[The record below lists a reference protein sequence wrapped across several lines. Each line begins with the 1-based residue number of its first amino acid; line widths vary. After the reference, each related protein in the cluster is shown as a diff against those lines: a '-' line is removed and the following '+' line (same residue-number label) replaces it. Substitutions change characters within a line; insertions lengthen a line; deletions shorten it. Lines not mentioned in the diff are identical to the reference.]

1 MYILVLKYILIALCL
16 AYVTHV
22 FSKKKEVM
30 LDVKRHVLEKR
41 LKLYAS
47 LHKLIHHNS
56 LFIAPPALME
66 QYYWSLIDGMP
77 FRIGDQKME
86 YVSYFSSYEK
96 LNEYCMLIQEQ
107 SSQTLFWP
115 KDIEATLDSVNEWND
130 NVLSL
135 LTAFKMME
143 EENNSLNDEKRKE
156 HLDLACQI
164 FGIALQHDIE
174 YISDHLKSMLADR
187 LQMPNLL
194 NLFKVS
200 FADKC
205 RLWLFERHID
215 KADFYKHGASLV
227 VLLLFVHIRD
237 EYTRDEYGNLP
248 EHDRDSIM
256 KRFHTSIIKYLP
268 HD

>member
-1 MYILVLKYILIALCL
+1 MYILILKYILIALCL

-66 QYYWSLIDGMP
+66 QYYRRLIDVMP

-115 KDIEATLDSVNEWND
+115 KDIKATLDSVSEWND
-130 NVLSL
+130 GVLSI

-143 EENNSLNDEKRKE
+143 EENKSLDDKRRKD

-164 FGIALQHDIE
+164 FGIALQHDIV
-174 YISDHLKSMLADR
+174 YISEYLKSTLADR
-187 LQMPNLL
+187 LQMPNFL

-200 FADKC
+200 FVEKY
-205 RLWLFERHID
+205 RLWLFERNID
-215 KADFYKHGASLV
+215 KADLYEHGPSLM
-227 VLLLFVHIRD
+227 VLLLFIHIRD
-237 EYTRDEYGNLP
+237 EYTRDEYDDLT
-248 EHDRDSIM
+248 EDDRNTILE
-256 KRFHTSIIKYLP
+256 KFHTSIIKYLP

>member
-1 MYILVLKYILIALCL
+1 MYILILKYILIALCL

-115 KDIEATLDSVNEWND
+115 KDIKATLDSVNEWND
-130 NVLSL
+130 GVLSI

-143 EENNSLNDEKRKE
+143 EENKSLDDKRRKD

-164 FGIALQHDIE
+164 LE
-174 YISDHLKSMLADR
+174 
-187 LQMPNLL
+187 
-194 NLFKVS
+194 
-200 FADKC
+200 
-205 RLWLFERHID
+205 
-215 KADFYKHGASLV
+215 
-227 VLLLFVHIRD
+227 
-237 EYTRDEYGNLP
+237 
-248 EHDRDSIM
+248 
-256 KRFHTSIIKYLP
+256 
-268 HD
+268 

>member
-1 MYILVLKYILIALCL
+1 MYILILKYILIALCL

-96 LNEYCMLIQEQ
+96 FNEYCMLIQEQ

-115 KDIEATLDSVNEWND
+115 KDIKATLDSVNEWND
-130 NVLSL
+130 GVLSI

-143 EENNSLNDEKRKE
+143 EENKYLDDKRRKD

-164 FGIALQHDIE
+164 FGIALQHDIV
-174 YISDHLKSMLADR
+174 YISEYLKSTLADR
-187 LQMPNLL
+187 LQMPNFL

-200 FADKC
+200 FVEKY
-205 RLWLFERHID
+205 RLWLFERNID
-215 KADFYKHGASLV
+215 KADLYEHGPSLM
-227 VLLLFVHIRD
+227 VLLLFIHIRD
-237 EYTRDEYGNLP
+237 EYTRDEYDDLT
-248 EHDRDSIM
+248 EDDRNTILE
-256 KRFHTSIIKYLP
+256 KFHTSIIKYLP